1 MIEAFRMGGCEA
13 VKAALFGVLLVA
25 ASSGCA
31 RPPRPQVMSEVER
44 TREGPAALDAKQTA
58 PQAYARAEQFRKRAE
73 AAYESDDL
81 ASAQIWSEQALAA
94 YLRATVE
101 ARLTR
106 AENGLAQAR
115 VLEKQQAE
123 RLAQLE
129 GEQQRVAAEAADLE
143 LRFKVARDAEP
154 LAASAPASAERE
166 QARLAA
172 AKALLSQAKLLCLSA
187 RLLEPNREGLQP
199 LIGKLGE
206 LSSKL
211 GTPPVPIDDAIS
223 VRSSC
228 LRELTLARR
237 PATQKAPEA
246 GVTDALLSDLS
257 NASLLPF
264 RDDRGVVVTLR
275 GLFSTKDQLSP
286 DGTTKLDLL
295 GKVAKAH
302 PEFPLLA
309 VVHGARGNATAAD
322 AAQATA
328 VAEALKKAGASRVET
343 DAAGGAEPVLDPARP
358 GASERNTRVEI
369 VFVSPSSS

>member
-1 MIEAFRMGGCEA
+1 MTLRHAFLGG
-13 VKAALFGVLLVA
+13 LFLIA
-25 ASSGCA
+25 GCA
-31 RPPRPQVMSEVER
+31 PMPRPAIMREVDSAR
-44 TREGPAALDAKQTA
+44 ASAAVQEAARVA
-58 PQAYARAEQFRKRAE
+58 PQAYADAELRRTQAE
-73 AAYESDDL
+73 AAFNEDDQP
-81 ASAQIWSEQALAA
+81 SAQILSEQALAA
-94 YLRATVE
+94 YARATV
-101 ARLTR
+101 
-106 AENGLAQAR
+106 QAR
-115 VLEKQQAE
+115 RVRAQTTLADEQNRLAKATAQQADLDAQE
-123 RLAQLE
+123 QRFLLEAETLETRL
-129 GEQQRVAAEAADLE
+129 
-143 LRFKVARDAEP
+143 KVARDAEP